1 VWGGLCVA
9 RLCLRVRGVGWVHA
23 SRVELAWRSVVGWPR
38 VWQPD
43 LVKDGIYFTME
54 RVGGMKTGTAGYEEI
69 KHQSQGEEL

>member
-1 VWGGLCVA
+1 
-9 RLCLRVRGVGWVHA
+9 
-23 SRVELAWRSVVGWPR
+23 